1 MAEQYLKK
9 SLELRKKRFSSVWN
23 DTDGDDEHA
32 AYTTGARA
40 FVFHPNISHNTHTPS
55 YYRSPEDRL
64 AEAVSLSAALEL
76 NIIMAEVISLG
87 KVRPSTYLGKGKVE
101 ELAGYIH
108 DHDIELVVAD
118 CELSPGQQRNLER
131 DLKAKVIDRT
141 GLILEIFGERAQT
154 KEGVMQVELAHLS
167 YQKSRLVRSWTHL
180 ERQRGGFGFLGGPG
194 ESQIESDRRQIDER
208 IVKIKKQLASVI
220 RTRELHRVNRRK
232 VGLPVI
238 AMVGYTNAGKSTLFN
253 SLTHANVMAED
264 LLFAT
269 LDPTM
274 RNVVMP
280 NGNKAIFSDTVGFIS
295 DLPTH
300 LIASFRATLEEV
312 TEADIILHI
321 RDISH
326 PETEA
331 QKKDVEGILKT
342 LDVFDCENH
351 NIFEV
356 WNKIDRLDESQFE
369 AAKAAASRQEKVAF
383 VSAVSGD
390 GCAALLE
397 KVDQALAKNK
407 KVYTLSFNHAEGA
420 DKALLYKYGEVLSH
434 SDNEEGSTVT
444 VRLDKA
450 SIGKLSKIGKFNK
463 LKSFL

>member
-1 MAEQYLKK
+1 MAEHYLKK

-390 GCAALLE
+390 GCAALLK

-407 KVYTLSFNHAEGA
+407 KVFTLSFNHAEGA

-450 SIGKLSKIGKFNK
+450 SIGKLSKMGKFNK

>member
-1 MAEQYLKK
+1 MAEHYLKK